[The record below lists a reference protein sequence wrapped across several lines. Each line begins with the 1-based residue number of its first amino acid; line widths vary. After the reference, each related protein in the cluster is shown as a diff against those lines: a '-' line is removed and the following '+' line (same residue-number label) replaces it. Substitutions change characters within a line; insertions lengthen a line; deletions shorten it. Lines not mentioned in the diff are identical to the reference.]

1 MILSKNTVN
10 KSAKAEPK
18 KRRRRSKEEIVDRI
32 IQAASE
38 EFEHNGYA
46 GTKTAAIAEKA
57 GVAEW
62 LIFNYFGSKA
72 QLFQDAIFKPLNQ
85 HFLDFSAEHL
95 SSPDDEIARQQ
106 QSRQYILE
114 LQSFIESHSKMFM
127 SLAVAQTYERDNVEN
142 KKQIEGLEN
151 YFSKAAD
158 MAMKR
163 RSTIR
168 GRDPKLMARMAFAAT
183 FGSVLFKDWIFPK
196 EFVSEEDFTGAL
208 SDFIFDGMNAGD
220 NPA

>member
-1 MILSKNTVN
+1 M
-10 KSAKAEPK
+10 AKPTINEAAPVEPK

-46 GTKTAAIAEKA
+46 GTKTAVIAEKA

-72 QLFQDAIFKPLNQ
+72 QLFQDAIFKPLNR

-95 SSPDDEIARQQ
+95 SDPRDEIALQQ

-114 LQSFIESHSKMFM
+114 LQKFIESHSKMFM
-127 SLAVAQTYERDNVEN
+127 SLAVAQTYERDSIDS

-158 MAMKR
+158 LAQMR
-163 RSTIR
+163 RSTI
-168 GRDPKLMARMAFAAT
+168 GGHDPKLMARMSFAAT
-183 FGSVLFKDWIFPK
+183 FGAVLFKDWIFPK
-196 EFVSEEDFTGAL
+196 EFVSDKDFTAVL
-208 SDFIFDGMNAGD
+208 SDFILGAMSSDENK
-220 NPA
+220 

>member
-1 MILSKNTVN
+1 MPKKTAT
-10 KSAKAEPK
+10 KSAKAEPQ

-38 EFEHNGYA
+38 EFELKGYA

-85 HFLDFSAEHL
+85 HFLDFSAAHL
-95 SSPDDEIARQQ
+95 SPNDEITLQQ

-114 LQSFIESHSKMFM
+114 LQKFIESHSKMFM
-127 SLAVAQTYERDNVEN
+127 SLAVAQTYERDNIDS
-142 KKQIEGLEN
+142 KKQIEGLED

-158 MAMKR
+158 LATKR
-163 RSTIR
+163 RRSVS
-168 GRDPKLMARMAFAAT
+168 GHDPKLMARMSFAAT
-183 FGSVLFKDWIFPK
+183 FGAVLFKDWIFPK
-196 EFVSEEDFTGAL
+196 EFVSESDFTDVL
-208 SDFIFDGMNAGD
+208 CDFILGAMNSDGNSV
-220 NPA
+220 